1 MRVGSGRAIPV
12 RLLRG
17 GRRGLL
23 LRGQLLVVQVLGLQV
38 KLLVMVLLMLHLPS
52 RQLLLLRLLRLLEG
66 KGSIGETRGGEGVRL
81 VVAQDDMAGLRSSSK
96 GRGSLC
102 NSK

>member
-1 MRVGSGRAIPV
+1 MRAGSGRAIPV

-52 RQLLLLRLLRLLEG
+52 RQLLLLRLLEG

-81 VVAQDDMAGLRSSSK
+81 VVAQDDMAGLRSSRK
-96 GRGSLC
+96 QRPRVFVQ
-102 NSK
+102 